1 MRIKEPQKYWLQ
13 GLKVGKIEALVNSL
27 IKFENNEN
35 TFIKPFGEFETEFFE
50 QASWQMLFKK
60 EAVESLN
67 KNNHPF
73 EIFFTLFS
81 AEKGFHPKSSPV
93 LWRILLASLAY
104 IFSVL

>member
-1 MRIKEPQKYWLQ
+1 MRTHSLNPLAN
-13 GLKVGKIEALVNSL
+13 LKHNFLNKLHGKCYL
-27 IKFENNEN
+27 
-35 TFIKPFGEFETEFFE
+35 
-50 QASWQMLFKK
+50 K

-93 LWRILLASLAY
+93 LWLILMAAMEY
-104 IFSVL
+104 YQ